1 MQFTIPAPT
10 TYTKVDDGVY
20 KGSDGN
26 FYEDETILRYR
37 VMRKHTVKP
46 YSDGGWGLYTSH
58 DNIDTATS
66 CMSDYKKESGHLYNY
81 KLVDAGE
88 TLVSK
93 RLIY

>member
-1 MQFTIPAPT
+1 MQFTIPAPK

-37 VMRKHTVKP
+37 VMRKHLKP
-46 YSDGGWGLYTSH
+46 PYDSSGWSLFTSH
-58 DNIDTATS
+58 SKQESATEMLDNLEKDFY
-66 CMSDYKKESGHLYNY
+66 DYKI
-81 KLVDAGE
+81 VDAGE